1 MGKRRE
7 LESLLGYIIVR
18 YSAMIMDFAF
28 DIVTVRHII
37 ISLMIGFMLGLQRD
51 ISHYQ
56 HKRNGFAGAR
66 TFAMIALMGC
76 LSAWLNQEIEFF
88 CIGLFFDSG
97 KFCTAFLTT
106 LML

>member
-1 MGKRRE
+1 
-7 LESLLGYIIVR
+7 
-18 YSAMIMDFAF
+18 MIMDFAF

-37 ISLMIGFMLGLQRD
+37 ISLMIGFMLGIQRD

-56 HKRNGFAGAR
+56 HKRNGFAGVR

-88 CIGLFFDSG
+88 VLVY
-97 KFCTAFLTT
+97 FLIVGSFA
-106 LML
+106 LLS